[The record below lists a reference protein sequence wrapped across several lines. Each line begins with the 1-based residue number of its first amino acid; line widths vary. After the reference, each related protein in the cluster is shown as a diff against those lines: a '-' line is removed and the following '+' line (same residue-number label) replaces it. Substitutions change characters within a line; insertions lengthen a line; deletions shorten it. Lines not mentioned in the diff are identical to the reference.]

1 MLPALL
7 TTALPAATR
16 IQILALVLLALAAA
30 AGLGAVAGYRHGLD
44 VERGRHARSQA
55 VTLERTA
62 QDARAHAAAESDR
75 RQATAL
81 HHASAAAAAGAA
93 RLDGQTHALQ
103 TARPDDPHWAA
114 DRLVRID
121 AALAIANGTPA
132 PAGSLPRAV
141 SAAAQS
147 ARPHPAK
154 PATDRP
160 AP

>member
-1 MLPALL
+1 MLPLVSRL
-7 TTALPAATR
+7 KRAA
-16 IQILALVLLALAAA
+16 AGLVALAAA

-55 VTLERTA
+55 VTLERAA

-93 RLDGQTHALQ
+93 RLEGQTHALQ
-103 TARPDDPHWAA
+103 TARPDDPRWPA
-114 DRLVRID
+114 DRLMRID

-132 PAGSLPRAV
+132 PAGSLSRAV

-147 ARPHPAK
+147 AQ